1 MFIRNAGEMTIKD
14 LETAIKYHTAL
25 LVIEKGSDNDLIVD
39 VQSCNAL
46 LTVYDALKEENNKEK
61 FKKQLQKMQTL
72 ERLLKFSW
80 DKVAT

>member
-25 LVIEKGSDNDLIVD
+25 LVIEKESDNDLIVD

-46 LTVYDALKEENNKEK
+46 LTV
-61 FKKQLQKMQTL
+61 
-72 ERLLKFSW
+72 
-80 DKVAT
+80 